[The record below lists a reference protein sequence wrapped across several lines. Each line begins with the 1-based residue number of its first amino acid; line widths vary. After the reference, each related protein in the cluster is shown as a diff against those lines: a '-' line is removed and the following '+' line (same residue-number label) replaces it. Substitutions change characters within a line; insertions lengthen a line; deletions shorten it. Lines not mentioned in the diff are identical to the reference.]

1 MKEDFSKIK
10 DYKKLKILVKYLGL
24 TIVYYALFSSPLIPE
39 VFAYSAYVCAGF
51 LLLNPIVCFV
61 LFAVIGGALNFS
73 TDFLLG
79 ALLSAFLFLALYMV
93 LKTFKKKVNVKYF
106 LALVLIC
113 SLTNLINIQ
122 TGQDV
127 LDVFIN
133 CGYVFLSVAVILNAL
148 KVIILR
154 RKTFNMTTDE
164 TVCFCIILIAVF
176 AGISNIQLF
185 NVSIIIIFGVFLTL
199 LILFSCPKSY
209 ALAFSALIG
218 LSAALIYGYQFIG
231 LFILYAL
238 VALIFKDVSKY
249 LSALSVVLAEILLA
263 YYFNFYAV
271 YNYVNLIFVVFSC
284 LIFIL
289 IPKKF
294 FERVSSKFSY
304 QNSLSRI
311 IVNRNRRHLYLKIL
325 EISDVFSEMENVFNK
340 MQKGYLTKDSASQ
353 MLSKECFE
361 KNCPLCENFHK
372 CQKNKDQILSGIL
385 SGIDIAIEKG
395 SITMI
400 DISSDLSKNCANLPK
415 MINVFKQYALSYRQY
430 VAVMKKM
437 DSTKKLIGKQLGG
450 VSKVIKELSLDVK
463 GGVNFDFM
471 AEKGII
477 DELLFNN
484 IICLEAVIYSEN
496 EQPVVSLILDR
507 DSEQNPNIAKLV
519 SGVLK
524 RPMNIYLKE
533 EAENKNNV
541 VVFLKPA
548 PKFDVIFGAAG
559 CPKYPNELS
568 GDTHSMVRLSDEKFL
583 IALCDGMGSGE
594 AAENMSSSTISLI
607 ENFYK
612 SGLNSKLILDSVN
625 SLLTVN
631 ADEIFA
637 ALDICVCDLNKG
649 KADFIKLGAPQSY
662 VKNPGKTE
670 VVLGNSLPMG
680 ILEETSPSVSSF
692 DIENKSIIVLC
703 TDGVYE
709 SFKDNGLREL
719 INDFENLNPQ
729 ELAELILSTA
739 LTACNNRAKD
749 DMTVLTLR
757 IFSKI

>member
-1 MKEDFSKIK
+1 MKTEFVKIK
-10 DYKKLKILVKYLGL
+10 DYTKIKILTKYLGL
-24 TIVYYALFSSPLIPE
+24 VIVYYALFSSPILSE
-39 VFAYSAYVCAGF
+39 VFAYSAYAALSF
-51 LLLNPIVCFV
+51 LLLNPIACFV
-61 LFAVIGGALNFS
+61 LFAVIGGILNF
-73 TDFLLG
+73 TMDFLLG
-79 ALLSAFLFLALYMV
+79 ALLSAFAFLILYLI
-93 LKTFKKKVNVKYF
+93 LKAFKKKVNVKYF
-106 LALVLIC
+106 LALSIIC
-113 SLTNLINIQ
+113 NLSNLINIK
-122 TGQDV
+122 TGQDA
-127 LDVFIN
+127 LNILLN
-133 CGYVFLSVAVILNAL
+133 CAYIFLSLAVILNAL
-148 KVIILR
+148 KVLILR

-164 TVCFCIILIAVF
+164 TVCFCIVLIVIF
-176 AGISNIQLF
+176 AGISNIAIF
-185 NVSIIIIFGVFLTL
+185 DVSIIIIFGVSATL

-209 ALAFSALIG
+209 AFAFSALVG
-218 LSAALIYGYQFIG
+218 LSAALIYGYQYIG
-231 LFILYAL
+231 LFILFVL

-271 YNYVNLIFVVFSC
+271 YSYVNLIFVVLGC
-284 LIFIL
+284 LIFIA
-289 IPKKF
+289 IPSKF
-294 FERVSSKFSY
+294 LEKVLSKFSY
-304 QNSLSRI
+304 HNSLSRI

-325 EISDVFSEMENVFNK
+325 EISDVFLEMENVFNK

-353 MLSKECFE
+353 MLARECFE
-361 KNCPLCENFHK
+361 KNCHMCENFHK
-372 CQKNKDQILSGIL
+372 CQRNKDQVLSGIL
-385 SGIDIAIEKG
+385 SGIDTAIEKG
-395 SITMI
+395 NITQI
-400 DISSDLSKNCANLPK
+400 DISSDLSNYCVQLPK
-415 MINVFKQYALSYRQY
+415 MINSFKQYALSYRQY

-463 GGVNFDFM
+463 SSVNFDYK

-496 EQPVVSLILDR
+496 EQPVVSLIIDR
-507 DSEQNPNIAKLV
+507 ESEQNPGIAKLV
-519 SGVLK
+519 SDVLK
-524 RPMNIYLKE
+524 KPMTIYLKE
-533 EAENKNNV
+533 EAENKNHIV
-541 VVFLKPA
+541 IFLKPA
-548 PKFDVIFGAAG
+548 AKYDVIFGAAG

-568 GDTHSMVRLSDEKFL
+568 GDTHSMVRLTDEKFL
-583 IALCDGMGSGE
+583 IALCDGMGSGQ
-594 AAENMSSSTISLI
+594 AAENMSSSTISLV

-612 SGLNSKLILDSVN
+612 SGLNSNLILDSVN

-637 ALDICVCDLNKG
+637 ALDICVCDLNQG
-649 KADFIKLGAPQSY
+649 KADFIKLGAPNSY
-662 VKNPGKTE
+662 VKSPGKTE

-692 DIENKSIIVLC
+692 SVENKTIIVLC
-703 TDGVYE
+703 TDGVFE

-719 INDFENLNPQ
+719 INDFESLNPQ